1 MANPRRLPKKK
12 SISLETVDCCICR
25 KKFTQNQIGNFSNY
39 TIVACSN
46 CGLKF
51 VNPRPTKSSLTKLY
65 TRAYYFGLKIPH
77 SYENYESWTKHHKRD
92 YLNKLKF
99 IEKYSKIG
107 KLFEI
112 GCSNGYFLSLA
123 RSNGWQVNGI
133 DFSNYAIKRAR
144 KKYSLQ
150 LSSGFAETMKIN
162 KQTYDA
168 VVMWDTIEHLADPY
182 LVLKNTHKLLK
193 SNGRLFLS
201 TGITDD
207 LLNKATAGY
216 SMWYVPPLHL
226 YFFSF
231 KSLNNILRLSGFKV
245 ISIFKSNALSNPYI
259 DTFSYYSTVAKQLV
273 SKIKLNSKP
282 SPLGYNLKRSNI
294 GTIATVVAKKI

>member
-1 MANPRRLPKKK
+1 MANPRRLPKKQ

-46 CGLKF
+46 CGLQF
-51 VNPRPTKSSLTKLY
+51 VNPRPTESSLTSLY
-65 TRAYYFGLKIPH
+65 TKSYYFGLKIPN
-77 SYENYESWTKHHKRD
+77 SYENYESWTKQHKHD
-92 YLNKLKF
+92 YYNKLKL
-99 IEKYSKIG
+99 IEKNSKIG

-123 RSNGWQVNGI
+123 RTNGWQVNGMDI
-133 DFSNYAIKRAR
+133 SNYAINKAR
-144 KKYSLQ
+144 KKYSLK
-150 LSSGFAETMKIN
+150 LSSGPAETMKIK
-162 KQTYDA
+162 KQAYDA

-182 LVLKNTHKLLK
+182 LVLNKIHKLLK
-193 SNGRLFLS
+193 SDGRLFLS
-201 TGITDD
+201 TGISDD
-207 LLNKATAGY
+207 LLDKATAGY
-216 SMWYVPPLHL
+216 SIWYVPPNHL

-231 KSLNNILRLSGFKV
+231 KSLSNILRLSGFKV
-245 ISIFKSNALSNPYI
+245 VSIFKSNVLSNPYI

-273 SKIKLNSKP
+273 SKIKLNSK
-282 SPLGYNLKRSNI
+282 SSALGYNLKRSNI